1 MSKAIKITPDCKVIM
16 VDDWRSDPDYIGKCM
31 AGYSLSLPQFWKHKL
46 FYLSVFMLDIFEDHD
61 IYNPLATMLFR
72 KLKSQYGSND
82 EVVCGALFI
91 CNEDDESE
99 LDFTLEDYEYIL
111 SKLHLFKYNER
122 YDDVIDWN
130 GPTRAID
137 FDYAI

>member
-1 MSKAIKITPDCKVIM
+1 
-16 VDDWRSDPDYIGKCM
+16 
-31 AGYSLSLPQFWKHKL
+31 
-46 FYLSVFMLDIFEDHD
+46 MLDIFEDHD

-82 EVVCGALFI
+82 EVVCGAFFI

-122 YDDVIDWN
+122 YDAIDWN
-130 GPTRAID
+130 GPTRDID
-137 FDYAI
+137 F